1 MDLVLGIMMMV
12 IYIMEIGLKIFEMDM
27 ENMFLLEDKNILD
40 ILKMIKRVDLD

>member
-12 IYIMEIGLKIFEMDM
+12 IYIMEIGLKILEMDM

-40 ILKMIKRVDLD
+40 ILKMIKRMDLD